1 MQGILAAAQHSHIF
15 ATVEKRVAGGAVA
28 HAVALQPGQPWD
40 AGSGPGS
47 SCCQNDG
54 VCRVIAV
61 QRFDRQ
67 LIGISQANG
76 LGGDE
81 FHAYSPGTLHAPALQ
96 LCPRDG
102 LGKAVVILDELGAVQ
117 GARALGQDG
126 GVHACPRGVQCSRY
140 ARRAGT
146 DNDNVRHLYSP
157 FQVRCLLTPLL
168 YTKSARFP

>member
-1 MQGILAAAQHSHIF
+1 MQGILAAAQHGHIF

-54 VCRVIAV
+54 ICRVIAV
-61 QRFDRQ
+61 QRFDREF
-67 LIGISQANG
+67 IRVGQAHR

-81 FHAYSPGTLHAPALQ
+81 PDPHRFGSLDAPALQ

-117 GARALGQDG
+117 GARALGQDSG
-126 GVHACPRGVQCSRY
+126 LHPRPGCIQSGRHPC
-140 ARRAGT
+140 RAGT